1 MTPRWNSTLDGPS
14 PRDAAL
20 LAEVLDA
27 RGAQLATAALPR
39 DGDDR
44 DELTELIS
52 AAVAELHRV
61 GLTARAE
68 GGVASVLG
76 AGVLQELLRRRRNPA
91 ADAAEP
97 LPHTVD
103 QRL

>member
-1 MTPRWNSTLDGPS
+1 MTPRWHSPLDAPS

-27 RGAQLATAALPR
+27 LGAQLEGATPA
-39 DGDDR
+39 GDDDER

-61 GLTARAE
+61 APSARAE
-68 GGVASVLG
+68 GGVAPVLG
-76 AGVLQELLRRRRNPA
+76 AGVLQELLRRRRHPQ
-91 ADAAEP
+91 AERDQP
-97 LPHTVD
+97 SVHIVD

>member
-1 MTPRWNSTLDGPS
+1 MTPRWPSSLDVPS

-27 RGAQLATAALPR
+27 LGAQLSAAPPA
-39 DGDDR
+39 GDDAR

-61 GLTARAE
+61 APVARTE
-68 GGVASVLG
+68 GGVAPVLG
-76 AGVLQELLRRRRNPA
+76 AGVLQELLRRRHHPEAREVQAPA
-91 ADAAEP
+91 T
-97 LPHTVD
+97 TVD